1 MIVLGIDP
9 DRGWALAVH
18 PRPDKERIVA
28 AGSVKGLDEM
38 FEKIRELA
46 VDPELEIDEVRIEQ
60 PTSKKPYQRE
70 GQTVA
75 AMKKISV
82 NVGEN
87 LAKGDAIYFYCLGLG
102 LNAVRTAPIRGGT
115 KLSAKQVKLI
125 TGFSGRSNDH
135 MRDAIMIAWMD
146 GVRVNPKRRG
156 RKKAAGRCA
165 NV

>member
-1 MIVLGIDP
+1 MIILGIDP

-38 FEKIRELA
+38 FEKIHELA
-46 VDPELEIDEVRIEQ
+46 ADSDFDIDEVRIEQ

-70 GQTVA
+70 GQSVA

-115 KLSAKQVKLI
+115 KLSAKQVELF
-125 TGFSGRSNDH
+125 TGFTGKSNDH

-146 GVRVNPKRRG
+146 GVRINTKRQSRNKTE
-156 RKKAAGRCA
+156 RRSI